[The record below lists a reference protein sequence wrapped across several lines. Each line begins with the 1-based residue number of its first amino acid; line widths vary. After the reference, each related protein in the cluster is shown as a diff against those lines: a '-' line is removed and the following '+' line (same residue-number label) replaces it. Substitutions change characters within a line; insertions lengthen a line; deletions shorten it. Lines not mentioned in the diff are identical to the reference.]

1 MCRPGWVRLTH
12 LAGIGMAGRLHD
24 FVRDSTV
31 NRHAQKR
38 LSLWKAGVVSES
50 AKCPDA
56 MTIESR
62 DQTWTCR
69 HWCRSK
75 GFHGVY
81 YA

>member
-62 DQTWTCR
+62 DQT
-69 HWCRSK
+69 
-75 GFHGVY
+75 
-81 YA
+81 